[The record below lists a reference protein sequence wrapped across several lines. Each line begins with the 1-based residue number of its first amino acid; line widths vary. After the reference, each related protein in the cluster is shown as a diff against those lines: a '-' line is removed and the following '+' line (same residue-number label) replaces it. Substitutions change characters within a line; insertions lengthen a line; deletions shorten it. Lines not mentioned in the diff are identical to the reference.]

1 MTSKGNDDPF
11 DDPLWQQADATVANR
26 GRPDRPFIGCPL
38 SWFKRVFPVVH
49 GKNELAVALYLYRL
63 WKVSR
68 SRTMAVS
75 NERLVAELGIDRY
88 AKYRTLKRLAE
99 AGIITLKHDHK
110 RSLRVTMQ
118 RQRRQA
124 GRAI

>member
-1 MTSKGNDDPF
+1 MTDKGDDDPF

-26 GRPDRPFIGCPL
+26 GRPDQPFIGCPL

-63 WKVSR
+63 SKVCG
-68 SRTMAVS
+68 SRTMVVS
-75 NERLVAELGIDRY
+75 NERLLAELGIDRY
-88 AKYRTLKRLAE
+88 AKYRALRRLAA
-99 AGIITLKHDHK
+99 AGIIILKHHHK
-110 RSLRVTMQ
+110 RAIQVTLH
-118 RQRRQA
+118 RRRR